1 MPHFD
6 DIHNI
11 YTPKQEL
18 TTAEMIRAIKL
29 GIASEYESTQIYQQ
43 IMEATNNEEVKIILQ
58 GIAKDEMHHAGKL
71 MKLLEILSPLDA
83 KEQQIGLKKASDI
96 FASITK

>member
-11 YTPKQEL
+11 YAPTQKLNE
-18 TTAEMIRAIKL
+18 AEMIRAIKL

-43 IMEATNNEEVKIILQ
+43 IMESTDNQDVKTILQ
-58 GIAKDEMHHAGKL
+58 GIAEDEIHHAGKL
-71 MKLLEILSPLDA
+71 MKLLEILSPLDT
-83 KEQQIGLKKASDI
+83 KEQQIGMQKAKDI
-96 FASITK
+96 LTQKS

>member
-11 YTPKQEL
+11 FAPNRKL
-18 TTAEMIRAIKL
+18 NDAEIIRAIKL

-43 IMEATNNEEVKIILQ
+43 IMESTDNNDVKIILQ
-58 GIAKDEMHHAGKL
+58 GIAEDEMHHAGKL

-83 KEQQIGLKKASDI
+83 KEQQIGIQKALDI
-96 FASITK
+96 LNTGK